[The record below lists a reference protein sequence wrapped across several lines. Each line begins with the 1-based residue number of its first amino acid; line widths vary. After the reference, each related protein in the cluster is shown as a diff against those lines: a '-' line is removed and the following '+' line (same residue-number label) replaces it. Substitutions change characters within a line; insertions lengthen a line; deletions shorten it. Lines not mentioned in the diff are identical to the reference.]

1 MIMEIKKLEEPVK
14 IKLEQY
20 ECEKCGKKLYV
31 NSEDKPRLAVCCF
44 CGGQTKN
51 IRIFD
56 VEITGIGEY

>member
-1 MIMEIKKLEEPVK
+1 MMIKKLEEHVQ

-20 ECEKCGKKLYV
+20 ECETCGKKFYINV
-31 NSEDKPRLAVCCF
+31 DDKPRLAVCCF

-56 VEITGIGEY
+56 INIIGIGEY